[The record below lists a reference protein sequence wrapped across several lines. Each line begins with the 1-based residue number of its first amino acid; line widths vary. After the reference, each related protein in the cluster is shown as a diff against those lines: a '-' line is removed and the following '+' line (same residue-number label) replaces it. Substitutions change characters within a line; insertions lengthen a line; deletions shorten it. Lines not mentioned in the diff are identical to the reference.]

1 MKKLVVVES
10 PNKVKKI
17 QSFLDELNK
26 SSNSSDEYKVISS
39 VGHIRELATSGK
51 YGLGIDLE
59 QMDPVYKIPRAKS
72 PTIKEIQKE
81 AKDATIVYLAT
92 DPDREGE
99 SIAWHVKEII
109 EDNSKD
115 FERIVFNEITKDA
128 VLKAIE
134 SPAKLNIDLIQSQE
148 ARRML
153 DRMIG
158 FRLSSLTRK
167 KISAK
172 SSGRVKSSTLKM
184 IIDRENEIEKFVPT
198 IWFNLE
204 AEYKKNQVLKYVD
217 KKYSE
222 IKVDERK
229 DLEDILTKLDPN
241 NFKLVD
247 QKSTKS
253 LIKPPTP
260 LEMATLLMRG
270 YSSLGYSNSA
280 ITSLSQSLYEKG
292 YITYPR
298 TDSTRISSTSFINET
313 QQFIKKN
320 TSSSFNEIKVV
331 KKNKN
336 DQDAHEAIRPTDP
349 NMDPYKNTFSNLNAR
364 ELNLYKLI
372 WRLTIQSYMDMSETT
387 TTKYIYDNNGYLFAI
402 STSFTSKKGFKELD
416 EPAKAIDEF
425 KALPILKV
433 KKEKIQIIEHSTKPP
448 ARYNQS
454 SLIKKMKEEGVGR
467 PSTYS
472 ATTTGLIKY
481 NYIEQIDGKLIPTDM
496 GKEVTKLLQ
505 VSFADLIDEKYTS
518 KLEEDLDSISIGEV
532 NHKEFLHEFW
542 DVFEKRVEVADETIE
557 KKLPEFV
564 GRTCP
569 ECGGE
574 LVYRVSRYGS
584 KFIACLN
591 FPSCK
596 YSESL
601 EPKQIEYVGEKC
613 PECGSELVYR
623 TSKRRNQKFIGC
635 EKFPK
640 CRYVRAL
647 KPKKS

>member
-17 QSFLDELNK
+17 QSFLDELSKSNK
-26 SSNSSDEYKVISS
+26 EDEYKVISS

-51 YGLGIDLE
+51 YGLGIELE
-59 QMDPVYKIPRAKS
+59 EMNPIYKVPRTKS
-72 PTIKEIQKE
+72 PTIKEIKKE
-81 AKDATIVYLAT
+81 AKDSDVIYLAT

-99 SIAWHVKEII
+99 SIAWHVKEVI
-109 EDNSKD
+109 EDASKS
-115 FERIVFNEITKDA
+115 FERVVFNEITKDA

-134 SPAKLNIDLIQSQE
+134 APIKLNVDLIQSQE

-158 FRLSSLTRK
+158 FRLSALTRK

-184 IIDRENEIEKFVPT
+184 IIDRENEIEKFVPV

-217 KKYSE
+217 KKYVE

-229 DLEDILTKLDPN
+229 DLEEVLSKLDPN
-241 NFKLVD
+241 NFTLID

-270 YSSLGYSNSA
+270 YSVLGYSNSA

-298 TDSTRISSTSFINET
+298 TDSTRISSTSFIKDA
-313 QQFIKKN
+313 QSFIKNN
-320 TSSSFNEIKVV
+320 TSSSFNEIKSV

-349 NMDPYKNTFSNLNAR
+349 NQDPYKNKFSNLNAR

-372 WRLTIQSYMDMSETT
+372 WRLTLQSYMDMSETT
-387 TTKYIYDNNGYLFAI
+387 TTKYIYENNGYLFSI

-416 EPAKAIDEF
+416 EPAKAVSQFEP
-425 KALPILKV
+425 LPKLKI

-472 ATTTGLIKY
+472 ATTSGLIKY
-481 NYIEQIDGKLIPTDM
+481 NYIEQDDGRLKPTDM

-505 VSFADLIDEKYTS
+505 ISFSDLIDEKYTS
-518 KLEEDLDSISIGEV
+518 KLEEDLDSISTGDL
-532 NHKEFLHEFW
+532 NHKEFLHKFW
-542 DVFEKRVEVADETIE
+542 DVFEKRVTEADETIE

-569 ECGGE
+569 DCGGE

-601 EPKQIEYVGEKC
+601 EPKTIEYVGEKC

-623 TSKRRNQKFIGC
+623 TSKKRNQKFIGC

-640 CRYVRAL
+640 CRYVRPL
-647 KPKKS
+647 ETKKS